1 MTDPATGGK
10 VGSNLSIFIRASL
23 THLPILDEIQIPT
36 IRVITA
42 AKKLIDQS
50 IPNWIITGNWFEK
63 LIY

>member
-10 VGSNLSIFIRASL
+10 VGSNLSILISASL
-23 THLPILDEIQIPT
+23 AHLPILDDIQIPT

-50 IPNWIITGNWFEK
+50 I
-63 LIY
+63 LIE